1 MAFRMM
7 VSTVLLSMIPSGCSE
22 ASGFLSP
29 QSGSVNVDLV
39 RTSLLTE
46 IDGALGKGD
55 ISRKVASIERAMR
68 SMYISLPKNE
78 YGNLGHTAVAYALHR
93 YFVQRHGWSVD
104 GIGPDGEGFRNAAPG
119 EVFKGKVPS
128 FIQSLLE
135 EKLGGH
141 GLDLHGVAVLAGTL
155 EQLVFDD
162 SIARLEA
169 VYDVHTI
176 STSQRLGT
184 EQVEEVLDTYM
195 MALLM
200 GSNLTGMTTTGLQEE
215 RDLTRMS
222 YPGWDDTQMYLRDM
236 RKNVDYMD
244 RHVANPFTRASLDF
258 PAVVR
263 VVEEAGNRFGR
274 FQDLECRALKD
285 TLLEH
290 EEGDTGRIRL
300 SDFYKAGLDG
310 AFGLQES
317 ADYLRQLG
325 ALDDSN
331 LWESRVIVANYVN
344 SKTNCISSAS
354 FYSICCIN
362 ECEQLQDHLEQ
373 SIAGPSASAAR
384 IASVVASLSSST
396 VDAPRNLTGALLQ
409 RLENIASSH
418 GGSVPLHGRLFAQ
431 WMHHAFPRECPYP
444 HVAGT
449 TDPTKTAMDIGRSS
463 MVSQKQMQAYVTE
476 KTRRPQSATAAS
488 VADEDEEE
496 MVLPWSHEEE
506 LVVVQPATPTAASR
520 GSVWQVLRIPMQL
533 AAIGGLALVLGRTVK
548 SSAKSMTGDSEKFS
562 KFV

>member
-78 YGNLGHTAVAYALHR
+78 YGNLGHTAVAYALYR

-476 KTRRPQSATAAS
+476 KTRRPQSTTAAS

-548 SSAKSMTGDSEKFS
+548 SSAKSMTGDGEKFS